1 MVWLMI
7 QFSTLSSGLYAAEDF
22 KNEVSETFNE
32 TDLFFYQMI
41 KKNLNKELKEPSP
54 ESILFIK
61 AYSLTLRA

>member
-7 QFSTLSSGLYAAEDF
+7 QFSTLSSGLYAADDLI
-22 KNEVSETFNE
+22 NEVPENLNE

-41 KKNLNKELKEPSP
+41 KKDLNKELKEPSP
-54 ESILFIK
+54 ESIVLIK